1 MHETQVL
8 DYAKSL
14 LDAHGD
20 KAEAEAAA
28 RVRQFEEKKPA
39 TQAETVIPGLRLTG
53 LLSRSHSVKMI
64 VTK

>member
-1 MHETQVL
+1 MRETQVT

-28 RVRQFEEKKPA
+28 RVRQFEEKKDA
-39 TQAETVIPGLRLTG
+39 AQAETWRKIKAAIYQMRGP
-53 LLSRSHSVKMI
+53 HSS
-64 VTK
+64 

>member
-1 MHETQVL
+1 MQEAQVI

-28 RVRQFEEKKPA
+28 RIRQFEEKNDKA
-39 TQAETVIPGLRLTG
+39 QAETWRKVKATIHEMRGPH
-53 LLSRSHSVKMI
+53 LS
-64 VTK
+64 

>member
-1 MHETQVL
+1 MQEAQVI

-28 RVRQFEEKKPA
+28 RIRQFEEKNDKA
-39 TQAETVIPGLRLTG
+39 QAETWRKVKAAIHEMRGPH
-53 LLSRSHSVKMI
+53 LS
-64 VTK
+64 

>member
-28 RVRQFEEKKPA
+28 RVRQFEEKKDA
-39 TQAETVIPGLRLTG
+39 AQAETWRKIKAAIHEMRGPH
-53 LLSRSHSVKMI
+53 LS
-64 VTK
+64 

>member
-28 RVRQFEEKKPA
+28 KIRQFEEKNDKA
-39 TQAETVIPGLRLTG
+39 QAETWRKVKAAIHEMRGPH
-53 LLSRSHSVKMI
+53 LS
-64 VTK
+64 